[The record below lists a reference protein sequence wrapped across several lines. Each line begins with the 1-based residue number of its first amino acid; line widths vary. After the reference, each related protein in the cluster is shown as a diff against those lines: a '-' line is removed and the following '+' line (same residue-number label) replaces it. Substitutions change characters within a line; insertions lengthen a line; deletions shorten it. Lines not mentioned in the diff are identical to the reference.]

1 MKKSPIEAPKKQLSG
16 LLTKSLQAFEKQ
28 VLEIP
33 AEKWNLKVNAESW
46 SIEEIIHHL
55 ILVEVQRL
63 QQLKDLLEGRRESA
77 PARVEMHKPNFDEI
91 RRRESHVK
99 TREEMEPSPGIP
111 AKVLLA
117 GLRRARNE
125 TMGFVQAADL
135 SQLERVWLNTISL
148 GPLNGVEFIEF
159 LAAHMERHAK
169 QIEDVRKTSG
179 S

>member
-1 MKKSPIEAPKKQLSG
+1 MKKNLMEAPQKHLSG
-16 LLTKSLQAFEKQ
+16 FLDRSLQALEKQ
-28 VLEIP
+28 VLDIP
-33 AEKWNLKVNAESW
+33 VEKWDLKVNAESW

-77 PARVEMHKPNFDEI
+77 PARAEIQKPNFDQI
-91 RRRESHVK
+91 RHRESPVK

-125 TMGFVQAADL
+125 TMDFVQAADL
-135 SQLERVWLNTISL
+135 TQLEHVWLNTISL

-169 QIEDVRKTSG
+169 QIEDVRKSI
-179 S
+179 

>member
-1 MKKSPIEAPKKQLSG
+1 MKKDSMKAPKKHLSG
-16 LLTKSLQAFEKQ
+16 LLARSLQAIEKQ
-28 VLEIP
+28 VLDVP
-33 AEKWNLKVNAESW
+33 AKKWNLKVNAESW

-77 PARVEMHKPNFDEI
+77 SARAEFQKPNFDQI
-91 RRRESHVK
+91 RHRESPVK

-111 AKVLLA
+111 AKILLA

-125 TMGFVQAADL
+125 TMDFVQAADL
-135 SQLERVWLNTISL
+135 TQLEHVWLNTISL

-169 QIEDVRKTSG
+169 QIEDVRKSI
-179 S
+179 